1 MEGGSYPWPLCGA
14 WQDSDFSHCRP
25 VVESRW
31 RRPRQRV
38 LTASSCIFC
47 LGDRACLIA
56 SFIALSGKSRDH
68 ARSRQKESQAL
79 LPGVLCRCTDQLD
92 FVWHAPHIEQVHF
105 RPRCRG
111 VSHDQSTVQLASK
124 MMPLFSQACDY
135 PQSHLQSLEA
145 ASSVLYGMTTLHAAG
160 VCDCSIGADTDFVA
174 SSSCWV

>member
-1 MEGGSYPWPLCGA
+1 MAPLRCLAGLRLLTLPSRCGKPLA
-14 WQDSDFSHCRP
+14 KAQTKGPDSFFLHFLP
-25 VVESRW
+25 
-31 RRPRQRV
+31 RRSCLPYCPLRQ
-38 LTASSCIFC
+38 
-47 LGDRACLIA
+47 
-56 SFIALSGKSRDH
+56 KSRSCSEPPE
-68 ARSRQKESQAL
+68 RESSAA
-79 LPGVLCRCTDQLD
+79 PRGSCRCTDQLD

-124 MMPLFSQACDY
+124 MMPLFFQACDY

-145 ASSVLYGMTTLHAAG
+145 ASSALYGMTTLHAAG